1 MEPAD
6 TPGSGWQRAWEVCLQ
21 GAPGPGGQVPRGL
34 AAASDPRVLEDSWAG
49 CEVSSRGLPA
59 GPSTRVLSPDLPPE
73 PQVWGTFL
81 VGAAA
86 CEALPV
92 CWGARGEVRG
102 GLGSGGGTLSW
113 RRGEHICHRPGRG
126 AREEPGAVLQASPTT
141 STSCKGQSSGSGGPQ
156 WASGE
161 QGRRGGW
168 GLLRDGARALR
179 PTEVLFAAVL
189 SRGHSASLGGHSAFP
204 RPRGTELDCGWV
216 GGTGQL
222 QLRPHSLNQEGTPG
236 PCP

>member
-1 MEPAD
+1 MGGRPGQVDCLREASGQDLHQRQGWSLGRLRCGLVTHTGASRGSSEQVGMEPAD

-141 STSCKGQSSGSGGPQ
+141 STSCKGQSSGSGG
-156 WASGE
+156 
-161 QGRRGGW
+161 
-168 GLLRDGARALR
+168 L
-179 PTEVLFAAVL
+179 
-189 SRGHSASLGGHSAFP
+189 
-204 RPRGTELDCGWV
+204 
-216 GGTGQL
+216 
-222 QLRPHSLNQEGTPG
+222 
-236 PCP
+236 

>member
-1 MEPAD
+1 MGGRPGQVDCLWEASGQDLHQRQGWSLGRLRCGLVTHTGASRGSSEQVGMEPAD

-49 CEVSSRGLPA
+49 CEVSSRGLPG

-102 GLGSGGGTLSW
+102 GLGSGGGSTYVTGLGGVLGRNPGLSC
-113 RRGEHICHRPGRG
+113 RLLPQPALPARVRARGLGDLSGRQESRG
-126 AREEPGAVLQASPTT
+126 AGAAGDS
-141 STSCKGQSSGSGGPQ
+141 
-156 WASGE
+156 
-161 QGRRGGW
+161 
-168 GLLRDGARALR
+168 
-179 PTEVLFAAVL
+179 
-189 SRGHSASLGGHSAFP
+189 
-204 RPRGTELDCGWV
+204 
-216 GGTGQL
+216 
-222 QLRPHSLNQEGTPG
+222 
-236 PCP
+236 